1 MAKISSRQ
9 ELKDYCLR
17 RLGYPVIEINVDDDQ
32 VEDRIEDALEF
43 FHEYHFDG
51 VERFYFTPKL
61 RLSELFLSGIMGEN
75 FQEGEEITGGT
86 SQAKAKIVRRTPTI
100 LVIKGDNPNAVNFA
114 PGEIITGSKSGFSA
128 TLRNNNH
135 YFIGELAKKYIDVG
149 DPVTGVI
156 RVFPLGSA
164 GSSTAGTTNIFNVVY
179 QFRLNDMYNLLS
191 SDITYYNQVKM
202 HLQLLDDMFAGNRT
216 IRFNRKMNRLF
227 IDVNWDE
234 VFSEGDHVAVEA
246 YVIVDP
252 EKFTEVYND
261 MFLKRYAT
269 ALIKRQWGTNLKKFQ
284 GMQLPGGVQMDGQRM
299 FEEAMT
305 EISEIEKE
313 MQLRYEL
320 PVDLMVG

>member
-1 MAKISSRQ
+1 MASITTRQ

-32 VEDRIEDALEF
+32 IEDRIQDAIDF

-51 VERFYFTPKL
+51 VERFYFTP
-61 RLSELFLSGIMGEN
+61 RITLSEIFLSSILGEN
-75 FQEGEEITGGT
+75 FEVGETVTGATSGASGIITIK
-86 SQAKAKIVRRTPTI
+86 SPSI
-100 LVIKGDNPNAVNFA
+100 LTIKGDDPNRPFVANEV
-114 PGEIITGSKSGFSA
+114 ITGSNTGFST
-128 TLRNNNH
+128 TLRSTNP
-135 YFIGELAKKYIDVG
+135 YFIGTFAKKYIDVA

-164 GSSTAGTTNIFNVVY
+164 GSSSAGTTNIFNVVY

-216 IRFNRKMNRLF
+216 IRFNRKMNRLY
-227 IDVNWDE
+227 IDVNWE
-234 VFSEGDHVAVEA
+234 ETFTPGDYVAVEA
-246 YVIVDP
+246 YVMVDP
-252 EKFTEVYND
+252 ETYTEVYND

-299 FEEAMT
+299 FEEASE
-305 EISEIEKE
+305 EIRQIETE
-313 MQLRYEL
+313 MQSRYEL
-320 PVDLMVG
+320 PVDFMVG